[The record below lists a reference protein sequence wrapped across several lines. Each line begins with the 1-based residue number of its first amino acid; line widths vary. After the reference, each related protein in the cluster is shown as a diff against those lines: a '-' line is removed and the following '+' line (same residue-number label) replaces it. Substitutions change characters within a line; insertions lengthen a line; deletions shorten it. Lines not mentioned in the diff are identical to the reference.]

1 MSEQQDFTP
10 AEIQAM
16 TSATAFDRAGAR
28 IGSVGDVYLD
38 DATGRPAWVTVL
50 TGLFGMKVHFAP
62 LEGASVDGRRLV
74 LAFTRDAVLAAPRL
88 VEDEHLTGEEESVL
102 FAHYGIERRDAEG
115 ADSTEPE
122 PVPTGADPATAS
134 ASEPLTDDLEA
145 PLLRAEEAT
154 QEAIAAAE
162 KADPLGDGSYAG
174 DAGKAPLVDTPDLE
188 AHADKAQRSDDFHP
202 YPAPVQHGAAAAV
215 HTPHAPA
222 VPRSPLTAPSGT
234 DLSASGTDDGL
245 AGIDP
250 DAPLPDGVAP
260 ADVLAAERR
269 AEDDSEAR
277 RAAWEATRGEADWN
291 VLTEK

>member
-1 MSEQQDFTP
+1 MSEQQAFTP

-50 TGLFGMKVHFAP
+50 TGLFGMRVHFAP
-62 LEGASVDGRRLV
+62 LAGASVDGRRLV
-74 LAFTRDAVLAAPRL
+74 LAFTRDAVLSAPRL

-115 ADSTEPE
+115 
-122 PVPTGADPATAS
+122 PVESDAEGAVGVPSESD